1 MLAGWQLVN
10 ALTTLPFTMSGFLR
24 SYLTVAIFAGAA
36 VVLVVLMLGLGSLL
50 RPTRPQAQKYIA
62 YESGVDPVGDGWSQ
76 SQIRYYVF
84 ALLFVMFDV
93 ETVFILPWA
102 VRVKALGS
110 YGLVEAAAFIVI
122 LALGLLYAWRKGV
135 LRWV

>member
-1 MLAGWQLVN
+1 
-10 ALTTLPFTMSGFLR
+10 MSGFLR

-62 YESGVDPVGDGWSQ
+62 YESGVDPVGEGWSQ

-110 YGLVEAAAFIVI
+110 YGLIEATAFIVI

>member
-1 MLAGWQLVN
+1 
-10 ALTTLPFTMSGFLR
+10 MSDFLR
-24 SYLTVAIFAGAA
+24 QYLTVAIFGGAA
-36 VVLVVLMLGLGSLL
+36 VLMVGAMLGMGRLL
-50 RPTRPQAQKYIA
+50 RPTRPQTGKYIN
-62 YESGVDPVGDGWSQ
+62 YECGVDPVGVGWSQ

-93 ETVFILPWA
+93 EAVFIFPWA
-102 VRVKALGS
+102 IRLEQLAVF
-110 YGLVEAAAFIVI
+110 GLVEMGIFVVI

>member
-1 MLAGWQLVN
+1 MIAGWQPVK
-10 ALTTLPFTMSGFLR
+10 AFTTLVRTMSSFLR

-36 VVLVVLMLGLGSLL
+36 VLLVTLMLGLGGLL
-50 RPTRPQAQKYIA
+50 RPKRPQPQKYIA
-62 YESGVDPVGDGWSQ
+62 YESGVDPVGEGWSQ

-93 ETVFILPWA
+93 ETVFIFPWA
-102 VRVKALGS
+102 VKVQALGVF
-110 YGLVEAAAFIVI
+110 GLVEAATFILI
-122 LALGLLYAWRKGV
+122 LALGLVYAWRKGV

>member
-1 MLAGWQLVN
+1 VKAF
-10 ALTTLPFTMSGFLR
+10 TTLERTMSSFLR

-36 VVLVVLMLGLGSLL
+36 VLLVALMMGLGALL
-50 RPTRPQAQKYIA
+50 RPKRPQPQKYIA
-62 YESGVDPVGDGWSQ
+62 YESGVDPVGGGWSQ

-93 ETVFILPWA
+93 EAVFLFPWA
-102 VRVKALGS
+102 GRVRELGTF
-110 YGLVEAAAFIVI
+110 GLVEAATFVLI

>member
-1 MLAGWQLVN
+1 MN
-10 ALTTLPFTMSGFLR
+10 AFTTLERTMSSFLR

-36 VVLVVLMLGLGSLL
+36 VLLVALMMGLGALL
-50 RPTRPQAQKYIA
+50 RPKRPQPQKYIA
-62 YESGVDPVGDGWSQ
+62 YESGVDPVGGGWSQ

-93 ETVFILPWA
+93 EAVFIFPWA
-102 VRVKALGS
+102 VRVRELGTF
-110 YGLVEAAAFIVI
+110 GLVEAAAFVLI
-122 LALGLLYAWRKGV
+122 LALGLVYAWRKGV